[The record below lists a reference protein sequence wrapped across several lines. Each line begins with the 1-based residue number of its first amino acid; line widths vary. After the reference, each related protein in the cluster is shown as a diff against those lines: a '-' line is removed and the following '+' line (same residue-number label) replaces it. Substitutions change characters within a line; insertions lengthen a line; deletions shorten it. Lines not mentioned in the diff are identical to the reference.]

1 MKYLVT
7 GASGFIGSSII
18 NLLVDD
24 AHEVIGVSRSMPRIK
39 PAGNFLWEKVDLAD
53 ENLNLPDCE
62 VCIHCA
68 GVSPGQ
74 SSLIQDFIKN
84 NSLATLNLVK
94 ALRGTS
100 CKKIIYLSSVSIHGD
115 LNQDYIDEKSGFF
128 NPGHY
133 GLSKIFS
140 ENIFFSHPEISTSII
155 RLPGVLGPS
164 AKTPWI
170 VKIIKAMKNNEQIN
184 LYGIDGRFN
193 NAVHVQDLY
202 RFILQLVSLGANG
215 GNVYTIGARSELT
228 IKEIFG
234 VIKRETG
241 SKSSIRELNI
251 RKNRFLINSSKSI
264 EVGYMPMDLE
274 EMLLRQISDEES

>member
-7 GASGFIGSSII
+7 GASGYIGSSII
-18 NLLVDD
+18 NLLLDD
-24 AHEVIGVSRSMPRIK
+24 AHYVIGLSRSMPKIK
-39 PAGNFLWEKVDLAD
+39 PTVNFLWEKVDLAD

-74 SSLIQDFIKN
+74 SQLFQDFIKN

-115 LNQDYIDEKSGFF
+115 LNQDYVDEKSGFF
-128 NPGHY
+128 NPNYY
-133 GLSKIFS
+133 GLSKFFAES
-140 ENIFFSHPEISTSII
+140 IFFIHPEISTSII
-155 RLPGVLGPS
+155 RLPGVLGPN

-184 LYGIDGRFN
+184 VYGIDGRFN
-193 NAVHVQDLY
+193 NAVHVLDLY
-202 RFILQLVSLGANG
+202 RFILRLVSLGANG
-215 GNVYTIGARSELT
+215 VNVYTIGARSELK
-228 IKEIFG
+228 IKEIFEI
-234 VIKRETG
+234 IKRKTG
-241 SKSSIRELNI
+241 SKSLIMELDT
-251 RKNRFLINSSKSI
+251 RKNRFLINSSKAI
-264 EVGYMPMDLE
+264 KDGYMPMDLN
-274 EMLLRQISDEES
+274 EMLLRQISDEEG